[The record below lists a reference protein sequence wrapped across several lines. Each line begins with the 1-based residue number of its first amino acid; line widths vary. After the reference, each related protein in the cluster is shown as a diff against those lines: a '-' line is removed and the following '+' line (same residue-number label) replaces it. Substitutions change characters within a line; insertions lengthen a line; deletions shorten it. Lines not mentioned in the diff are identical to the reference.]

1 MSEKLIISSSSF
13 LLPNHPAWNLLG
25 EKFDLNFKYIGNFS
39 SAFLSKNDDEI
50 IVSILFFPD
59 LYDEN
64 LPNDVDE
71 NKIND
76 PIIELVK
83 RKTEKSKKPI
93 IFALSSWSSFNII
106 NSVFQKPLS
115 EKIFLDFTSK
125 LSLLQKTHPNV
136 YFFNLD

>member
-25 EKFDLNFKYIGNFS
+25 KKFDLDFKYIGNFS
-39 SAFLSKNDDEI
+39 GAFLSKNDDEI
-50 IVSILFFPD
+50 IVSILFFSD

-83 RKTEKSKKPI
+83 RNCYSLVQEIQAKKLLEIYSVILAMITILLAFWMIIREKLGLVSM
-93 IFALSSWSSFNII
+93 
-106 NSVFQKPLS
+106 VFR
-115 EKIFLDFTSK
+115 
-125 LSLLQKTHPNV
+125 
-136 YFFNLD
+136 